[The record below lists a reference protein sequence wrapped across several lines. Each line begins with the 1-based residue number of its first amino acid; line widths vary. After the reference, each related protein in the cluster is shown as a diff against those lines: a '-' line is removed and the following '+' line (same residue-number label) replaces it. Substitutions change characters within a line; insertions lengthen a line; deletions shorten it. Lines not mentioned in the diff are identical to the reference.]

1 MEKEKKHPAEIGR
14 NETGRNETDQEPR
27 GTRFELNVRGLR
39 VEGRR
44 VNGPA
49 GPTPIE
55 VTGKCRVTGDPYTLC
70 LHLEGLMAWI
80 GGELIQNAFPDLTRE
95 DREFLI
101 SRTSPEG
108 WKRLFP

>member
-1 MEKEKKHPAEIGR
+1 
-14 NETGRNETDQEPR
+14 
-27 GTRFELNVRGLR
+27 
-39 VEGRR
+39 
-44 VNGPA
+44 
-49 GPTPIE
+49 
-55 VTGKCRVTGDPYTLC
+55 VTGDPYTLC